1 MTGKTVHTWHEISRS
16 VIASV
21 IVAGLG
27 GGLLVWRTE
36 AVFGEQIARQQ
47 KALEA
52 LELKQEHDHDNI
64 TEIGSDVKWIKKKLG
79 G

>member
-16 VIASV
+16 VIAAV
-21 IVAGLG
+21 IVATAGAA
-27 GGLLVWRTE
+27 LLMWRTE
-36 AVFGEQIARQQ
+36 SVFGDQIARQQ
-47 KALEA
+47 KAIEA
-52 LELKQEHDHDNI
+52 LEIKQEHDHDNI